1 MMKDARE
8 LIVEH
13 GAPIVLIGMM
23 GTGKTHFGRLLSQAL
38 RLDYYDTD
46 SLVEAKAGCSIA
58 EIFERWGEESFRSV
72 EAKTIQDMLQKGPC
86 VISTGGGA
94 VMNAD
99 TAEAIFN
106 GSLSIWVDA
115 PIDIIL
121 ERVGKNRNRPLLA
134 CENPQDVLQEL
145 MKSREPVYRRAKFK
159 ISSGYMPADEAL
171 NAVIDDMRQYLIRA
185 QAGTQ
190 HA

>member
-1 MMKDARE
+1 MKKDVRG
-8 LIVEH
+8 LIIDH
-13 GAPIVLIGMM
+13 GAPIVLVGMM
-23 GTGKTHFGRLLSQAL
+23 GTGKTYFGRLLAQAL
-38 RLDYYDTD
+38 RLEYHDTD

-58 EIFERWGEESFRSV
+58 EIFERWGEENFRSV
-72 EAKTIQDMLQKGPC
+72 EAKTIQDILQQGPS

-94 VMNAD
+94 IMNAD

-106 GSLSIWVDA
+106 DSLSIWVDA

-145 MKSREPVYRRAKFK
+145 MKSREPVYRRALFK
-159 ISSGYMPADEAL
+159 ISSGEIPADESL
-171 NAVIDDMRQYLIRA
+171 NAVINDMKQYLIRS
-185 QAGTQ
+185 QTGTE

>member
-1 MMKDARE
+1 MKTDVRS
-8 LIVEH
+8 LILDY

-38 RLDYYDTD
+38 RLDYHDTD

-58 EIFERWGEESFRSV
+58 EIFERWGEDSFRSV
-72 EAKTIQDMLQKGPC
+72 EAKTIQDLMLQGPS

-94 VMNAD
+94 IMNPD

-106 GSLSIWVDA
+106 GPLSIWVDA
-115 PIDIIL
+115 PIKIIL

-134 CENPQDVLQEL
+134 CENPQDVLQGL

-159 ISSGYMPADEAL
+159 ISSGEISAEESLD
-171 NAVIDDMRQYLIRA
+171 AVIDDMKQYLIRA
-185 QAGTQ
+185 QTGIE

>member
-1 MMKDARE
+1 MMKDVRD
-8 LIVEH
+8 LILDY
-13 GAPIVLIGMM
+13 GAPIVLVGMM

-38 RLDYYDTD
+38 RLEYYDTD

-58 EIFERWGEESFRSV
+58 EIFDRWGEESFRSV
-72 EAKTIQDMLQKGPC
+72 EAKTIQGLLQKGPC

-94 VMNAD
+94 LMNTD
-99 TAEAIFN
+99 TADAIFG

-115 PIDIIL
+115 PLAVIL

-145 MKSREPVYRRAKFK
+145 METRKPSYRRAMFK
-159 ISSGYMPADEAL
+159 ISSGGSPAEEVLDG
-171 NAVIDDMRQYLIRA
+171 VINEIKHYLIRIEA
-185 QAGTQ
+185 EAEQA
-190 HA
+190 

>member
-1 MMKDARE
+1 MKKDVRG
-8 LIVEH
+8 LIIDH
-13 GAPIVLIGMM
+13 GAPIVLVGMM
-23 GTGKTHFGRLLSQAL
+23 GTGKTHFGRLLAQAL
-38 RLDYYDTD
+38 RLEYHDTD

-58 EIFERWGEESFRSV
+58 EIFERWGEDNFRSV
-72 EAKTIQDMLQKGPC
+72 EAKTIQDILQQGPS

-94 VMNAD
+94 IMNVD

-121 ERVGKNRNRPLLA
+121 ERVSKNRNRPLLA

-145 MKSREPVYRRAKFK
+145 MKLREPVYRRALFK
-159 ISSGYMPADEAL
+159 ISSGKIPADESL
-171 NAVIDDMRQYLIRA
+171 NAVINDMKQYLMRS
-185 QAGTQ
+185 QTGTE